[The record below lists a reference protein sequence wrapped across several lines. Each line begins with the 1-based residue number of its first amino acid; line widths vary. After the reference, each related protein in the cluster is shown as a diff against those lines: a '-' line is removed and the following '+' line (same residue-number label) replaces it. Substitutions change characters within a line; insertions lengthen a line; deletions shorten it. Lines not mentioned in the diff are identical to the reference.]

1 MKEKSKKCLM
11 AVIAVIIVILLSIG
25 TTFAVLNSRAIKAS
39 ATVEN
44 GLSAYEIA
52 KAYGFEGTVQE
63 WLESLKGKSAY
74 DLAKESGYSGTE
86 EEFSAAAA
94 AAVSNQT
101 VNVVSASFSSEGDLI
116 ISLSDGSTINIGKA
130 AGTDGKNGRNG
141 KDGKDGTDGKDGI
154 NGHDGV
160 NGKNGADGKDGVS
173 ISAANVNSDG
183 QLVLTFTDG
192 SVINLDKVV
201 GSNGAD
207 GIGIAK
213 SEINENGELVITY
226 SNGQS
231 ANLGNVIGK
240 DGAKGDKGDNGE
252 NGADGIGISNAE
264 VNAKGELVVTYSD
277 GRTANLGNVIGAAGA
292 KGDKGDKGDNG
303 EKGEDGVS
311 VASAEINTE
320 GELVISFSNGQRT
333 NVGSVIGA
341 AGAKGDKGEQG
352 EQGEKGDKGDKG
364 DNGIGIKKSEI
375 NSLGE
380 LVVTYTDDTVA
391 NLGAVVG
398 AKGEKGDKGDKGET
412 GAAGQDGVG
421 IENIAINDGKLNITL
436 TNGTTLD
443 LGNIKGADGAKGDK
457 GDKGDKG
464 EAGAAGKDG
473 NGVAGT
479 TINEAGE
486 LVITYTNGET
496 VNLGNVVGRDG
507 KDGADGEQG
516 EKGDKGETGA
526 AGEDGNGVAE
536 TAINEA
542 GELVITYTSG
552 ETANLG
558 KVVGNDGAKGE
569 KGDKGDKGEAGVDG
583 QDGRGISSAAIN
595 SDGELVL
602 AFSDETE
609 LNLGKIKGEKGDK
622 GEKGETGAAGKD
634 GSDGVGIANVTISD
648 EGNLNVSL
656 TNGANL
662 DLGNIKGEDGIG
674 ITRSELNAEG
684 QLLLTYSDGT
694 TTNLGVIV
702 GAKGEKGEKGADG
715 ANGADGVGISD
726 VNVLTDG
733 TLVVTLSDGTTKSLG
748 NIKGEKGEKG
758 DNGADGKSA
767 FELYQEANPE
777 YTGTYTEWLES
788 LKGEDGKGIVNIA
801 FNENKELIITYS
813 DGTEQNL
820 GTIASGSGIGGS
832 IGSTVEDDYFIYV
845 LLPDGTYGVMAGAGA
860 RQADTLTIPSSY
872 NGIAVSTI
880 LEAGFKN
887 CTMLNT
893 VTIPSNIVKIGKMA
907 FYNSGLTYADIADAD
922 KWICGI
928 TGFNYDFI
936 SRSYNSGSTN
946 TVDSTKIYSNTYSIS
961 EPASA
966 AAALVGNVRLLTG
979 RTTSNYGYSDSTTE
993 DSYTDFSWY
1002 AVDWVKK

>member
-25 TTFAVLNSRAIKAS
+25 TTFAVLKSRAIKAS

-231 ANLGNVIGK
+231 ANLGNIIGK

-352 EQGEKGDKGDKG
+352 EKGDKGDKGEKG

-398 AKGEKGDKGDKGET
+398 AKGDKGET

-464 EAGAAGKDG
+464 E
-473 NGVAGT
+473 
-479 TINEAGE
+479 
-486 LVITYTNGET
+486 
-496 VNLGNVVGRDG
+496 
-507 KDGADGEQG
+507 
-516 EKGDKGETGA
+516 TGA
-526 AGEDGNGVAE
+526 AGEDGNGVAG
-536 TAINEA
+536 TAINEV
-542 GELVITYTSG
+542 GELVITYTNG

-569 KGDKGDKGEAGVDG
+569 KGDKGDKGEAGADG

-820 GTIASGSGIGGS
+820 GTIASGSGTGGS
-832 IGSTVEDDYFIYV
+832 IGSTIEDDYFIYV

-907 FYNSGLTYADIADAD
+907 FYNSGLTSADIADAD

-936 SRSYNSGSTN
+936 SRDYNGGSTN
-946 TVDSTKIYSNTYSIS
+946 TVDRTIIYSNTYSIS

-979 RTTSNYGYSDSTTE
+979 RTTYNYGYSDSTTK